1 MNSRKPIFALLAA
14 GLAVA
19 VALSFVPYA
28 LLERAGRAV
37 TAMLPGRGDATVEAP
52 ALAPLP
58 TFDVAGWYAE
68 RGEDPARHG
77 VYVESL
83 DGRRVLAAHNPDL
96 AFNPAS
102 LLKLATS
109 LAVLRAFG
117 PEHRFET
124 RVYAAGTVGPD
135 KTLKGNL
142 VLAGDDPVFG
152 DVAAS
157 LVARELRARG
167 VEKVSGDVLV
177 TPGFSFN
184 YAEKPEDSAE
194 RVAKVMEMK
203 QKATGVADAPSGEP
217 LFKVKS
223 YPLREILLYMNAHSN
238 NFVAERLGA
247 LVGGPAGLK
256 RFLVEEL
263 KLPAEQVEVER
274 TSGRENNRMT
284 ARGIVS
290 VVRALKEEAERH
302 GMRVEDLMPVA
313 SDDAGT
319 LRRRLEGTPLEGATI
334 GKTGTLTAEVDG
346 GMASLAGVVF
356 TEKDGMVAF
365 AILDQGSRIAEN
377 RELEDILLAQV
388 IASQDI
394 PRPIN
399 NGEVRRRLL
408 PSTSLLVEPEALAG
422 LVEEKDDEKKDDDR
436 EADEEEASTS
446 KSNAKTREEAR
457 KDSRESRRADT
468 KASRKS
474 RKSEPSK
481 ADTRKREAQ
490 RGGRTNA
497 RGRGRR

>member
-1 MNSRKPIFALLAA
+1 MNSRKPIFALLAV
-14 GLAVA
+14 GIAV
-19 VALSFVPYA
+19 VIALTFVPYA
-28 LLERAGRAV
+28 FLERAGRAV
-37 TAMLPGRGDATVEAP
+37 TAILPGAREATVDAP
-52 ALAPLP
+52 ARPLLP
-58 TFDVAGWYAE
+58 AFNVEGWYAE

-77 VYVESL
+77 VHIESI
-83 DGRRVLAAHNPDL
+83 DGKSVLASHNPDL
-96 AFNPAS
+96 PFNPAS

-117 PEHRFET
+117 PDHRFET
-124 RVYAAGTVGPD
+124 RVYTDGVVGPD

-142 VLAGDDPVFG
+142 VLAGNDPMFG

-167 VEKVSGDVLV
+167 VEKVSGELLV

-184 YAEKPEDSAE
+184 YAEKADDSAE

-203 QKATGVADAPSGEP
+203 EKATGVGETPAGEP
-217 LFKVKS
+217 RFVVKS

-247 LVGGPAGLK
+247 LVGGPEGLK

-290 VVRALKEEAERH
+290 VVRALKAEAERH

-356 TEKDGMVAF
+356 TETAGMVAF

-394 PRPIN
+394 PRLIHSE
-399 NGEVRRRLL
+399 EVRRRLL
-408 PSTSLLVEPEALAG
+408 PATSLRVEPEALAG
-422 LVEEKDDEKKDDDR
+422 LVDERDDKKQTDER
-436 EADEEEASTS
+436 ESDEEEASTS
-446 KSNAKTREEAR
+446 KSNAKTRDGKRVEEKASQRSR
-457 KDSRESRRADT
+457 KPEPSRAD
-468 KASRKS
+468 S
-474 RKSEPSK
+474 
-481 ADTRKREAQ
+481 RKREVQ
-490 RGGRTNA
+490 RGGRA
-497 RGRGRR
+497 SVRGRGRR

>member
-1 MNSRKPIFALLAA
+1 LNSRKPIFALLAA

-19 VALSFVPYA
+19 VALTFVPYA
-28 LLERAGRAV
+28 LVERAGRAV
-37 TAMLPGRGDATVEAP
+37 TAILPGAGEVTVEAP
-52 ALAPLP
+52 APATAP

-77 VYVESL
+77 VYVESI

-96 AFNPAS
+96 VFNPAS

-109 LAVLRAFG
+109 LAVLRAYG
-117 PEHRFET
+117 PEHRFAT
-124 RVYAAGTVGPD
+124 RVYADGTVGAD

-142 VLAGDDPVFG
+142 VLAGDDPTFG

-167 VEKVSGDVLV
+167 VERVSGEILV

-184 YAEKPEDSAE
+184 YAEKADDSAE
-194 RVAKVMEMK
+194 RAAKVMEMK
-203 QKATGVADAPSGEP
+203 ERATGVGEAPAGEP
-217 LFKVKS
+217 RFVVKS

-247 LVGGPAGLK
+247 LVGGPEGLK

-284 ARGIVS
+284 ARGIVA
-290 VVRALKEEAERH
+290 VVRALRAEAARH

-319 LRRRLEGTPLEGATI
+319 LRRRLGGTPLEGATI

-346 GMASLAGVVF
+346 GMASLAGVVY
-356 TEKDGMVAF
+356 TETAGMVAF
-365 AILDQGSRIAEN
+365 AILDQGNRIAEN

-399 NGEVRRRLL
+399 NGDVRRRLL
-408 PSTSLLVEPEALAG
+408 PATSLRVEPEALAG
-422 LVEEKDDEKKDDDR
+422 LVDEKDDEKKAGDR
-436 EADEEEASTS
+436 KSDEEEAATS
-446 KSNAKTREEAR
+446 KANAKTREAAR
-457 KDSRESRRADT
+457 KEPRESRPSNAKASQKTRKPEPSRAD
-468 KASRKS
+468 S
-474 RKSEPSK
+474 
-481 ADTRKREAQ
+481 RKREAQ
-490 RGGRTNA
+490 RSV

>member
-1 MNSRKPIFALLAA
+1 MNSRKPIFALLVV
-14 GLAVA
+14 GIAV
-19 VALSFVPYA
+19 VIALTFVPYA

-37 TAMLPGRGDATVEAP
+37 TAILPVARDATVDAP
-52 ALAPLP
+52 ARPLLP
-58 TFDVAGWYAE
+58 AFDVAGWYAE
-68 RGEDPARHG
+68 RGEDPAYHG
-77 VYVESL
+77 VYVESI
-83 DGRRVLAAHNPDL
+83 DGQHVLASLNPDL
-96 AFNPAS
+96 PFNPAS

-109 LAVLRAFG
+109 LAVLRALG

-124 RVYAAGTVGPD
+124 RVYTDGTVGPD

-142 VLAGDDPVFG
+142 VLAGDDPTFG

-167 VEKVSGDVLV
+167 VEKVKGDILV

-184 YAEKPEDSAE
+184 YAEKPDDSAE
-194 RVAKVMEMK
+194 RAAKVMEMEE
-203 QKATGVADAPSGEP
+203 KATGVTEAPAGEP
-217 LFKVKS
+217 RFVVKS

-247 LVGGPAGLK
+247 LVGGPEGLK

-290 VVRALKEEAERH
+290 VVRALKAEAERH
-302 GMRVEDLMPVA
+302 GMRIEDLMPVA

-346 GMASLAGVVF
+346 GMTSLAGVVF
-356 TEKDGMVAF
+356 TETAGMVAF

-399 NGEVRRRLL
+399 NGGVRRRLL
-408 PSTSLLVEPEALAG
+408 PATSLRVEPEALAG
-422 LVEEKDDEKKDDDR
+422 LVEEKDDDKRADSKQS
-436 EADEEEASTS
+436 DEEEATTS
-446 KSNAKTREEAR
+446 KSNPKTREEAR
-457 KDSRESRRADT
+457 RESRRSNE
-468 KASRKS
+468 KATQDS
-474 RKSEPSK
+474 
-481 ADTRKREAQ
+481 RKREPSRADSRKREVQ
-490 RGGRTNA
+490 RGGRA
-497 RGRGRR
+497 SGRGRGRR

>member
-1 MNSRKPIFALLAA
+1 
-14 GLAVA
+14 
-19 VALSFVPYA
+19 
-28 LLERAGRAV
+28 
-37 TAMLPGRGDATVEAP
+37 
-52 ALAPLP
+52 
-58 TFDVAGWYAE
+58 
-68 RGEDPARHG
+68 
-77 VYVESL
+77 
-83 DGRRVLAAHNPDL
+83 
-96 AFNPAS
+96 
-102 LLKLATS
+102 
-109 LAVLRAFG
+109 
-117 PEHRFET
+117 
-124 RVYAAGTVGPD
+124 
-135 KTLKGNL
+135 

-167 VEKVSGDVLV
+167 IEKVNGDLLV

-184 YAEKPEDSAE
+184 YTEKPDDAAE

-203 QKATGVADAPSGEP
+203 EKATGVTEASAGAP
-217 LFKVKS
+217 LFVVKS

-290 VVRALKEEAERH
+290 VVRALKAEAERH

-356 TEKDGMVAF
+356 TETAGMVAF

-399 NGEVRRRLL
+399 NGDVRRRLL
-408 PSTSLLVEPEALAG
+408 PATSLRVEPEALAG
-422 LVEEKDDEKKDDDR
+422 LVDESDDEKKADR
-436 EADEEEASTS
+436 KESDEEEATTS
-446 KSNAKTREEAR
+446 KANAKTREEAR
-457 KDSRESRRADT
+457 KETRDSRRPEA
-468 KASRKS
+468 KASRQS
-474 RKSEPSK
+474 RKAEPSR
-481 ADTRKREAQ
+481 AESRKREAQ
-490 RGGRTNA
+490 RGARAGA
-497 RGRGRR
+497 RGRVRR